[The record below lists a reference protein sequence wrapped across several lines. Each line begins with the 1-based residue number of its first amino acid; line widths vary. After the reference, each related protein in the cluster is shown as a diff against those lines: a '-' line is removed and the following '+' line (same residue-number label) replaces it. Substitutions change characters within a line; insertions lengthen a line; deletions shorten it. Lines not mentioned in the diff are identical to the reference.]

1 MTMNTSSQIA
11 HEEFI
16 QAIEPFLE
24 MLVEKE
30 KVLSNDEWV
39 SLVNS
44 TKERIIEAPEQY
56 LVGISK
62 SSGDLRTT
70 IETIFRERLN

>member
-1 MTMNTSSQIA
+1 MNASSQTP
-11 HEEFI
+11 HEEFR

-24 MLVEKE
+24 MLAEREKI
-30 KVLSNDEWV
+30 LSNDEWN

-56 LVGISK
+56 LIGISK
-62 SSGDLRTT
+62 PSEELRTT